1 MIGKRKA
8 AIMLCLISL
17 FAFLLISC
25 PSEVEMQKLSLPVI
39 ESSSSEINED
49 TIITI
54 KSNEGATI
62 YYTEDGSDPRVSGSR
77 KEYVE
82 AFKPALDS
90 SIVIKAYATM
100 SGYIDSE
107 VAEAEFKYSGNLPAP
122 VFEFE
127 NDAVIP
133 FLNVKVIVNAA
144 QGYVVHYTLD
154 GSTPNENSNKAE
166 NGLIDLSS
174 FAGES
179 VTIKAYAAKEGM
191 ENSEIATVTYQ
202 KKKVSSPVI
211 NPESQKFLEP
221 IEVSI
226 TAEEGAMIYYTLDG
240 SEPSSSSTPYEKPFL
255 LEEAAIVEA
264 IAVMDGCTDSEI
276 ATAEYSSKTPVP
288 VITPED
294 GIVPFLVDN
303 ITIKAGEN
311 DRIYYSTNG
320 DDPDLSGEYKT
331 GSVTLSMMKE
341 GVVKAIAVRDG
352 YEPSEL
358 VSLTIK
364 QAQLPKPVIS
374 YPDPFILGESKIT
387 ITSEVDGV
395 SFIYGSYETEMTKV
409 YSGPFLVTE
418 IDNPNGLYQILVEAQ
433 KDGYKPSL
441 WGSETI
447 WVYERDD
454 SLPVFSLPEGTPNAQ
469 NMTLE
474 ILAPTF
480 VHYTTDGSDPTTK
493 SEIGSSINLSSQI
506 RTVKAIYVMTGDR
519 RVSNVATLNLS
530 DAKDPSLVNGEWIS
544 SASDFS
550 IQDGRITTGDYNN
563 RVILDYAISDDV
575 LAVSINGNDDINSEY
590 TFDEASLTLT
600 MGEDTINLTK
610 GDGNTYS
617 GEGVTLILNEEAFS
631 LSIDGTYESGTV
643 EGSTLKADKT
653 VLLSDISDVDVA
665 KGPVSIP
672 KIGTVY
678 RRPEF
683 TITPER
689 GAAIAVNEEVEI
701 TLSYD
706 TLPEG
711 ISIGDEITYELH
723 SDNGDS
729 SSGSF
734 VYGNSVKY
742 TPTDLSLSY
751 EFTIPVSLSD
761 EGKRN
766 FVIGGEYNVMERYGI
781 PYVGPYT
788 VLTDAFMK
796 GDGIEVGI
804 RDLDSTYNGNNL
816 YFNISSEYNGN
827 DFVFNPNRTFPNGYK
842 AEVMTFNDDTFTQ
855 TGAMKGHLDNASA
868 DKLPSKQNIKT
879 FYRADDNAG
888 SLSNT
893 TWAGSMDLGSL
904 GSFTLTLT
912 VDENCGYEV
921 CADSLGTAYKGKA
934 RYSEEKNMIL
944 IDFKNDNQLPYFISV
959 NLSYSYNS
967 ADDTLII
974 YGTEFYRASG
984 DKGSAEGYWIEKNND
999 DEITRSEFV
1008 LDGEWISYRGNLWS
1022 GNQEIYIYE
1031 GGYNGEFNL
1040 QGSGTI
1046 SFPKS
1051 TGEEIDNYYI
1061 LSYPCLSNDD
1071 NTLFVAG
1078 LNFSKSN

>member
-49 TIITI
+49 TTITI

-62 YYTEDGSDPRVSGSR
+62 YYTEDGSDPRVSDSR

-82 AFKPALDS
+82 AFKPALDR

-100 SGYIDSE
+100 SGYIDSD

-127 NDAVIP
+127 NGAVIP

-144 QGYVVHYTLD
+144 QGYVVYYTLD
-154 GSTPNENSNKAE
+154 GSDPNANSNRAE

-174 FAGES
+174 VAGES

-202 KKKVSSPVI
+202 KKKVSPPVI

-255 LEEAAIVEA
+255 LEEAAIVKA
-264 IAVMDGCTDSEI
+264 IAVMEGCTDSEI
-276 ATAEYSSKTPVP
+276 AIAEYTSKTPAP

-294 GIVPFLVDN
+294 GIVPFIADN
-303 ITIKAGEN
+303 ITIEAGEN

-320 DDPDLSGEYKT
+320 EDPDLNGEYKT
-331 GSVTLSMMKE
+331 GSVTLSMMKAGE
-341 GVVKAIAVRDG
+341 VKAIAVRDG

-364 QAQLPKPVIS
+364 QAQLPEPVVS

-387 ITSEVDGV
+387 ITSEVEGV
-395 SFIYGSYETEMTKV
+395 SLIYDSSEPIENAYT
-409 YSGPFLVTE
+409 GPFILNE
-418 IDNPNGLYQILVEAQ
+418 ADIFNGNYTLIVEAK
-433 KDGYKPSL
+433 KDGYKPSYL
-441 WGSETI
+441 RETI

-474 ILAPTF
+474 ILAPAF
-480 VHYTTDGSDPTTK
+480 VHYTTDGSEPTTK
-493 SEIGSSINLSSQI
+493 SESGTSIDLSPQI
-506 RTVKAIYVMTGDR
+506 KTVKAIYVMTGDG

-530 DAKDPSLVNGEWIS
+530 DAEDSSLVNGEWIS

-550 IQDGRITTGDYNN
+550 IQDGRITTGDYLNP
-563 RVILDYAISDDV
+563 VILDYAISDDV

-610 GDGNTYS
+610 GDGNTYE

-631 LSIDGTYESGTV
+631 LAINGTYESGTV

-665 KGPVSIP
+665 NGPVTIP
-672 KIGTVY
+672 MIGTVY

-683 TITPER
+683 TITPEM

-751 EFTIPVSLSD
+751 EFTIPLSLSD
-761 EGKRN
+761 GGKRN
-766 FVIGGEYNVMERYGI
+766 FVIGGSYNVMERYGI

-788 VLTDAFMK
+788 VLTDASLK
-796 GDGIEVGI
+796 GDGIEVRLMDYDSSYG
-804 RDLDSTYNGNNL
+804 DLHFGVTSYYYGK
-816 YFNISSEYNGN
+816 
-827 DFVFNPNRTFPNGYK
+827 DFEMNPNHTFKSGYSSTVK
-842 AEVMTFNDDTFTQ
+842 TAKNETLTQ
-855 TGAMKGHLDNASA
+855 TGAMKAQLSTDSPN
-868 DKLPSKQNIKT
+868 KLESKKNIKT

-893 TWAGSMDLGSL
+893 TWSGSMELE
-904 GSFTLTLT
+904 SFGPITLTLT
-912 VDENCGYEV
+912 VDENCDYEV
-921 CADSLGTAYKGKA
+921 YADSLGTAYKGKA

-944 IDFKNDNQLPYFISV
+944 IDFKNDNQLPYFIPV
-959 NLSYSYNS
+959 YLSYSYNS
-967 ADDTLII
+967 ADDTLTI

-984 DKGSAEGYWIEKNND
+984 DEGSAEVYWIEKDNA

-1008 LDGEWISYRGNLWS
+1008 LDGNWISYRGSLFG

-1031 GGYNGEFNL
+1031 GGYDGEFNL

-1051 TGEEIDNYYI
+1051 TGDGIDNYYI
-1061 LSYPCLSNDD
+1061 LSYPCLSDD
-1071 NTLFVAG
+1071 GNTLFVAG
-1078 LNFSKSN
+1078 LDFAKSN

>member
-62 YYTEDGSDPRVSGSR
+62 YYTEDGSDPRVSDSR

-174 FAGES
+174 VAGES

-255 LEEAAIVEA
+255 LEEAAIVKA
-264 IAVMDGCTDSEI
+264 IAVMEGCTDSEI
-276 ATAEYSSKTPVP
+276 ATAEYSSKTPAP

-320 DDPDLSGEYKT
+320 DDPVLSGEYKT
-331 GSVTLSMMKE
+331 GSVTLSMMKA

-352 YEPSEL
+352 YEPSEV

-387 ITSEVDGV
+387 ITSEVEGV
-395 SFIYGSYETEMTKV
+395 SLIYDSSEPIENAYT
-409 YSGPFLVTE
+409 GPFILSE
-418 IDNPNGLYQILVEAQ
+418 ADIFNGNYTLIVEAK
-433 KDGYKPSL
+433 KDGYKPSYL
-441 WGSETI
+441 RETI

-454 SLPVFSLPEGTPNAQ
+454 SLPVFSLPEGIPNAQ
-469 NMTLE
+469 NMTLK
-474 ILAPTF
+474 ILAPGS
-480 VHYTTDGSDPTTK
+480 VRYTTDGSDPTTK

-544 SASDFS
+544 FTSDFS

-590 TFDEASLTLT
+590 IFDEASLTLT

-610 GDGNTYS
+610 GDGNTYE

-643 EGSTLKADKT
+643 EGSTLT
-653 VLLSDISDVDVA
+653 VNKMVILSDISSVDVA

-683 TITPER
+683 TIIPER

-766 FVIGGEYNVMERYGI
+766 FVIGGSYNVMERYGI

-788 VLTDAFMK
+788 VLTDASLK
-796 GDGIEVGI
+796 GDGIEVRLMDYDSSYG
-804 RDLDSTYNGNNL
+804 DLHFGVTSYYYGK
-816 YFNISSEYNGN
+816 
-827 DFVFNPNRTFPNGYK
+827 DFEMNPNRTFKSGYSATVK
-842 AEVMTFNDDTFTQ
+842 TASDETLTQ
-855 TGAMKGHLDNASA
+855 TGAMKAQLSTDSPN
-868 DKLPSKQNIKT
+868 KLESKKNIKT
-879 FYRADDNAG
+879 FYTSDDTAG
-888 SLSNT
+888 SLSDT
-893 TWAGSMDLGSL
+893 TWSGSMELE
-904 GSFTLTLT
+904 SFGPITLTLT
-912 VDENCGYEV
+912 VDENCDYEV
-921 CADSLGTAYKGKA
+921 YADALNTVAYKGKA

-944 IDFKNDNQLPYFISV
+944 IDFKNDNQLKMNDQPYFMSV
-959 NLSYSYNS
+959 NLDYTYNS
-967 ADDTLII
+967 ADDSLTINDI
-974 YGTEFYRASG
+974 VFYRASG

-1008 LDGEWISYRGNLWS
+1008 LDGEWISYRGPLWRN
-1022 GNQEIYIYE
+1022 NQEIYIYE
-1031 GGYNGEFNL
+1031 GTFNPVSDGKITFPISNGE
-1040 QGSGTI
+1040 G
-1046 SFPKS
+1046 
-1051 TGEEIDNYYI
+1051 IDNYYI
-1061 LSYPCLSNDD
+1061 LSYPCLSDD
-1071 NTLFVAG
+1071 GNTLFVAG
-1078 LNFSKSN
+1078 LDFAKSN

>member
-39 ESSSSEINED
+39 ESSSFEINED

-62 YYTEDGSDPRVSGSR
+62 YYTEDGSDPRVSDSR

-127 NDAVIP
+127 NDADIP

-211 NPESQKFLEP
+211 NPESKKFQEP

-240 SEPSSSSTPYEKPFL
+240 SEPSQYEKPFL
-255 LEEAAIVEA
+255 LEEAAIVKA
-264 IAVMDGCTDSEI
+264 IAVMEGCTDSEI
-276 ATAEYSSKTPVP
+276 ATAEYSSKTPAP

-320 DDPDLSGEYKT
+320 EDPDLSGEYKT
-331 GSVTLSMMKE
+331 GSITLSMME
-341 GVVKAIAVRDG
+341 AGVVKAIAARDG
-352 YEPSEL
+352 YEPSEV

-364 QAQLPKPVIS
+364 QAQLPEPVVS

-387 ITSEVDGV
+387 ITSEVEGV
-395 SFIYGSYETEMTKV
+395 SLIYDSSEPIENAYT
-409 YSGPFLVTE
+409 GPFILSE
-418 IDNPNGLYQILVEAQ
+418 ADIFNGNYTLIVEAK
-433 KDGYKPSL
+433 KDGYKPSYL
-441 WGSETI
+441 HETI

-474 ILAPTF
+474 ILAPAF
-480 VHYTTDGSDPTTK
+480 VHYTTDGSEPTTK
-493 SEIGSSINLSSQI
+493 SESGTSIDLSPQI
-506 RTVKAIYVMTGDR
+506 KTVKAIYVMTGDG

-530 DAKDPSLVNGEWIS
+530 DAEDSSLVNGEWIS

-550 IQDGRITTGDYNN
+550 IQDGRITTGDYLNP
-563 RVILDYAISDDV
+563 VILDYAISDDV

-610 GDGNTYS
+610 GDGNTYE

-631 LSIDGTYESGTV
+631 LAINGTYESGTV

-665 KGPVSIP
+665 NGPVTIP
-672 KIGTVY
+672 MIGTVY

-683 TITPER
+683 TITPEM

-751 EFTIPVSLSD
+751 EFTIPLSLSD
-761 EGKRN
+761 GGKRN
-766 FVIGGEYNVMERYGI
+766 FVIGGSYNVMERYGI

-788 VLTDAFMK
+788 VLTDASLK
-796 GDGIEVGI
+796 GDGIEVRLMDYDSSYG
-804 RDLDSTYNGNNL
+804 DLHFGVTSYYYGK
-816 YFNISSEYNGN
+816 
-827 DFVFNPNRTFPNGYK
+827 DFEMNPNHTFKSGYSSTVK
-842 AEVMTFNDDTFTQ
+842 TAKNETLTQ
-855 TGAMKGHLDNASA
+855 TGAMKAQLSTDSPN
-868 DKLPSKQNIKT
+868 KLESKKNIKT

-893 TWAGSMDLGSL
+893 TWSGSMELE
-904 GSFTLTLT
+904 SFGPITLTLT
-912 VDENCGYEV
+912 VDENCDYEV
-921 CADSLGTAYKGKA
+921 YADSLGTAYKGKA

-944 IDFKNDNQLPYFISV
+944 IDFKNDNQLPYFIPV
-959 NLSYSYNS
+959 YLSYSYNS
-967 ADDTLII
+967 ADDTLTI

-984 DKGSAEGYWIEKNND
+984 DEGSAEVYWIEKDNA

-1008 LDGEWISYRGNLWS
+1008 LDGNWISYRGSLFG

-1031 GGYNGEFNL
+1031 GGYDGEFNL

-1051 TGEEIDNYYI
+1051 TGDGIDNYYI
-1061 LSYPCLSNDD
+1061 LSYPCLSDD
-1071 NTLFVAG
+1071 GNTLFVAG
-1078 LNFSKSN
+1078 LDFAKSN

>member
-62 YYTEDGSDPRVSGSR
+62 YYTEDGSDPRVSDSR

-122 VFEFE
+122 VFEIE

-174 FAGES
+174 VAGES

-211 NPESQKFLEP
+211 NPESRKFLEP

-226 TAEEGAMIYYTLDG
+226 TAEEGAMIYYTQDG
-240 SEPSSSSTPYEKPFL
+240 SEPSSSSTQYEKPFL
-255 LEEAAIVEA
+255 LKKAAIVKA
-264 IAVMDGCTDSEI
+264 IAVMEGCTDSAI
-276 ATAEYSSKTPVP
+276 ATAEYSSKTPAP

-311 DRIYYSTNG
+311 DRIYYSMNG

-387 ITSEVDGV
+387 IASEVEGV
-395 SFIYGSYETEMTKV
+395 SLIYDSSEPIENAYT
-409 YSGPFLVTE
+409 GPFILSE
-418 IDNPNGLYQILVEAQ
+418 ADIFNGNYTLIVEAK
-433 KDGYKPSL
+433 KDGYKPSYL
-441 WGSETI
+441 RETI

-454 SLPVFSLPEGTPNAQ
+454 SLPVFSLPEGIPNAQ
-469 NMTLE
+469 NMTLK
-474 ILAPTF
+474 ILAPGS
-480 VHYTTDGSDPTTK
+480 VRYTTDGSDPTTK

-506 RTVKAIYVMTGDR
+506 KTVKAIYVTGDG

-544 SASDFS
+544 SDYLNYDLS

-563 RVILDYAISDDV
+563 PVILDYAISDDV

-590 TFDEASLTLT
+590 TFDEAFLTLT

-610 GDGNTYS
+610 GDGNTYE

-631 LSIDGTYESGTV
+631 LSIDGTYHSGTM

-701 TLSYD
+701 SLNCEN
-706 TLPEG
+706 LPNG
-711 ISIGDEITYELH
+711 ISINNEILYELRSNNEFLT
-723 SDNGDS
+723 SD
-729 SSGSF
+729 SF
-734 VYGNSVKY
+734 KYGNSVKY

-751 EFTIPVSLSD
+751 EFTIPLSLSD
-761 EGKRN
+761 GGKRN
-766 FVIGGEYNVMERYGI
+766 FVIGGSYNVMERYGI

-788 VLTDAFMK
+788 VLTDASLK
-796 GDGIEVGI
+796 GDGIEVRLMDYDSSYG
-804 RDLDSTYNGNNL
+804 DLHFGVTSYYYGK
-816 YFNISSEYNGN
+816 
-827 DFVFNPNRTFPNGYK
+827 DFEMNPNRTFKSGYSATVK
-842 AEVMTFNDDTFTQ
+842 TASDETLTQ
-855 TGAMKGHLDNASA
+855 TGAMKAQLSTDSPN
-868 DKLPSKQNIKT
+868 KLESKKNIKT
-879 FYRADDNAG
+879 FYTSDDNAG
-888 SLSNT
+888 SLSGT
-893 TWAGSMDLGSL
+893 TWYGSMKQDGASIN
-904 GSFTLTLT
+904 LTLT
-912 VDENCGYEV
+912 VDENCDYEV
-921 CADSLGTAYKGKA
+921 YADALNTVAYKGKA

-944 IDFKNDNQLPYFISV
+944 IDFKNDNQLPYFIPV

-967 ADDTLII
+967 DDDTLTI

-984 DKGSAEGYWIEKNND
+984 DKGSAKGYWIEKDNT

-1008 LDGEWISYRGNLWS
+1008 LDGNWISYRGSLFG

-1031 GGYNGEFNL
+1031 GGYDGGFNL

-1051 TGEEIDNYYI
+1051 TGVGIDNYYI
-1061 LSYPCLSNDD
+1061 LSYPCLSDDD

-1078 LNFSKSN
+1078 LDFAKSN

>member
-39 ESSSSEINED
+39 ESSSSEIKED

-62 YYTEDGSDPRVSGSR
+62 YYTEDGSDPRVSDSR

-100 SGYIDSE
+100 SGYIDSD

-127 NDAVIP
+127 NGAVIP
-133 FLNVKVIVNAA
+133 FLNVKVSVNATP
-144 QGYVVHYTLD
+144 GYVVHYTLD
-154 GSTPNENSNKAE
+154 GSAPNENSNKAE

-174 FAGES
+174 VEGES
-179 VTIKAYAAKEGM
+179 VTITAYAAKEGM

-202 KKKVSSPVI
+202 KKKVRSPVI
-211 NPESQKFLEP
+211 SPESQKFLEP

-240 SEPSSSSTPYEKPFL
+240 SEPSSSSKPYEKPFL
-255 LEEAAIVEA
+255 LKEAAIVKA
-264 IAVMDGCTDSEI
+264 IAVMEGCTDSEI
-276 ATAEYSSKTPVP
+276 ATAEYSSKTPEP
-288 VITPED
+288 IITPED

-331 GSVTLSMMKE
+331 GSVTLSMKKE

-364 QAQLPKPVIS
+364 QAQLPEPVVS

-387 ITSEVDGV
+387 ITSEVEGV
-395 SFIYGSYETEMTKV
+395 ILIYDSSEPIENAYT
-409 YSGPFLVTE
+409 GPFILNE
-418 IDNPNGLYQILVEAQ
+418 ADIFNGNYTLIVEAK
-433 KDGYKPSL
+433 KDGYKPSYL
-441 WGSETI
+441 SETI

-474 ILAPTF
+474 ILAPAF
-480 VHYTTDGSDPTTK
+480 VHYTTDGSEPTTK
-493 SEIGSSINLSSQI
+493 SESGTSIDLSPQI
-506 RTVKAIYVMTGDR
+506 KTVKAIYVMTGDG

-550 IQDGRITTGDYNN
+550 IQDGRITTGDYDN
-563 RVILDYAISDDV
+563 RVILDYAISDET
-575 LAVSINGNDDINSEY
+575 LAVYIDDDNASNVY
-590 TFDEASLTLT
+590 TFDESSLTLAIG
-600 MGEDTINLTK
+600 GETINLTK

-631 LSIDGTYESGTV
+631 LAINGTYESGTV

-788 VLTDAFMK
+788 VLTDASLK

-842 AEVMTFNDDTFTQ
+842 DEVMTFNDDTFTQ

-879 FYRADDNAG
+879 FYTSDDNAG

-893 TWAGSMDLGSL
+893 TWSGSMELE
-904 GSFTLTLT
+904 SFGPITLTLT
-912 VDENCGYEV
+912 VDENCDYEV
-921 CADSLGTAYKGKA
+921 YADSLGTAYKGKA

-944 IDFKNDNQLPYFISV
+944 IDFKNDNQLKMNDQPYFMSV
-959 NLSYSYNS
+959 NLDYTYNS
-967 ADDTLII
+967 ADDSLTINDI
-974 YGTEFYRASG
+974 VFYRASG

-1008 LDGEWISYRGNLWS
+1008 LDGEWISYRGPLWRN
-1022 GNQEIYIYE
+1022 NQEIYIYE
-1031 GGYNGEFNL
+1031 GTFNPVSD
-1040 QGSGTI
+1040 GKITFPI
-1046 SFPKS
+1046 SN
-1051 TGEEIDNYYI
+1051 GEEIDNYYI
-1061 LSYPCLSNDD
+1061 LSYPCLSDD
-1071 NTLFVAG
+1071 GNTLFVAG
-1078 LNFSKSN
+1078 LDFTKSN

>member
-39 ESSSSEINED
+39 ESSSSLINED
-49 TIITI
+49 TTITI

-62 YYTEDGSDPRVSGSR
+62 YYTEDGSDPRVSDSR

-100 SGYIDSE
+100 SGYIDSD

-127 NDAVIP
+127 NNAVIP
-133 FLNVKVIVNAA
+133 FLCVKVSVNAT
-144 QGYVVHYTLD
+144 QGYVVYYTLD
-154 GSTPNENSNKAE
+154 GSDPNANSNRAE

-174 FAGES
+174 VEGKS

-202 KKKVSSPVI
+202 KKKVSSPPVI

-226 TAEEGAMIYYTLDG
+226 TAEEGAMIYYTQDG

-255 LEEAAIVEA
+255 LEEAAIVKA
-264 IAVMDGCTDSEI
+264 IAVMEGCTDSEI
-276 ATAEYSSKTPVP
+276 ATAEYSSKTPEP
-288 VITPED
+288 IITPED

-364 QAQLPKPVIS
+364 QAQLPEPVVS

-387 ITSEVDGV
+387 ITSEVEGV
-395 SFIYGSYETEMTKV
+395 ILIYDSSEPIENAYT
-409 YSGPFLVTE
+409 GPFILNE
-418 IDNPNGLYQILVEAQ
+418 ADIFNGNYTLIVEAK
-433 KDGYKPSL
+433 KDGYKPSYL
-441 WGSETI
+441 SETI

-474 ILAPTF
+474 ILAPAF
-480 VHYTTDGSDPTTK
+480 VHYTTDGSEPTTK
-493 SEIGSSINLSSQI
+493 SESGTSIDLSPQI
-506 RTVKAIYVMTGDR
+506 KTVKAIYVMTGDG

-530 DAKDPSLVNGEWIS
+530 DAEDSSLVNGEWIS

-550 IQDGRITTGDYNN
+550 IQDGRITTGDYLNP
-563 RVILDYAISDDV
+563 VILDYAISDET
-575 LAVSINGNDDINSEY
+575 LAVYIDDDNASNVY
-590 TFDEASLTLT
+590 TFDESSLTLAIG
-600 MGEDTINLTK
+600 GETINLTK

-631 LSIDGTYESGTV
+631 LAINGTYESGTV
-643 EGSTLKADKT
+643 EGSTLKVDKT

-788 VLTDAFMK
+788 VLTDAFLG
-796 GDGIEVGI
+796 GDGIEVRV
-804 RDLDSTYNGNNL
+804 RDFDSTYNGNNL

-842 AEVMTFNDDTFTQ
+842 DEVMTFNDDTFTQ

-879 FYRADDNAG
+879 FYTSDDTAG

-893 TWAGSMDLGSL
+893 TWSGSMELE
-904 GSFTLTLT
+904 SFGPITLTLT
-912 VDENCGYEV
+912 VDENCDYEV
-921 CADSLGTAYKGKA
+921 YADSLGTAYKGKA

-944 IDFKNDNQLPYFISV
+944 IDFKNDNQLPYFIPV
-959 NLSYSYNS
+959 YLSYSYNS
-967 ADDTLII
+967 ADDTLTI

-984 DKGSAEGYWIEKNND
+984 DEGSAEGYWIEKDNA

-1008 LDGEWISYRGNLWS
+1008 LDGNWISYRGSLFG
-1022 GNQEIYIYE
+1022 GNKEIYIYE
-1031 GGYNGEFNL
+1031 GGYDGEFNL

-1051 TGEEIDNYYI
+1051 TGDEIDNYYI
-1061 LSYPCLSNDD
+1061 LSYPCLSDD
-1071 NTLFVAG
+1071 GNTLFVAG
-1078 LNFSKSN
+1078 LDFTKSN

>member
-62 YYTEDGSDPRVSGSR
+62 YYTEDGSDPRVSDSR

-100 SGYIDSE
+100 TGYIDSD

-127 NDAVIP
+127 NDADIP
-133 FLNVKVIVNAA
+133 FLFVKVSVNAA
-144 QGYVVHYTLD
+144 QGYVVYYTLD
-154 GSTPNENSNKAE
+154 GNDPNANSNRAE

-174 FAGES
+174 VAGES

-211 NPESQKFLEP
+211 SPESQKFLEP

-240 SEPSSSSTPYEKPFL
+240 SEPSSSSKPYEKPFL
-255 LEEAAIVEA
+255 LKEAAIVKA
-264 IAVMDGCTDSEI
+264 IAVMEGCTDSEI
-276 ATAEYSSKTPVP
+276 ATAEYTSKTPAP

-320 DDPDLSGEYKT
+320 EDPDLNGEYKT
-331 GSVTLSMMKE
+331 GSVTLSMMKAGE
-341 GVVKAIAVRDG
+341 VKAIAVRDG

-364 QAQLPKPVIS
+364 QAQLPKPVID
-374 YPDPFILGESKIT
+374 YPDPFILGESEIT
-387 ITSEVDGV
+387 ITSEVEGV

-447 WVYERDD
+447 RVYERDD
-454 SLPVFSLPEGTPNAQ
+454 SLPVFSLPERTPNAQ
-469 NMTLE
+469 NMTLK
-474 ILAPTF
+474 ILAPGS
-480 VHYTTDGSDPTTK
+480 VHYTTDGSEPTTK
-493 SEIGSSINLSSQI
+493 SESGSSINLSPQI
-506 RTVKAIYVMTGDR
+506 KTVKAIYVTGDR

-530 DAKDPSLVNGEWIS
+530 DAEDSSLVNGEWIS

-550 IQDGRITTGDYNN
+550 IQDGRITTGDYLNP
-563 RVILDYAISDDV
+563 VILDYAISDET
-575 LAVSINGNDDINSEY
+575 LAVYIDDDNASNVY

-610 GDGNTYS
+610 EDGNTYS
-617 GEGVTLILNEEAFS
+617 GEGVTLILNETAFS

-665 KGPVSIP
+665 KGPVTIP
-672 KIGTVY
+672 MIGTVY

-701 TLSYD
+701 SLSCE
-706 TLPEG
+706 LPNG
-711 ISIGDEITYELH
+711 ISINDEILYELRSNNEFLT
-723 SDNGDS
+723 SD
-729 SSGSF
+729 SF
-734 VYGNSVKY
+734 KYGNSVKY

-751 EFTIPVSLSD
+751 EFTIPLILSD
-761 EGKRN
+761 GGKRN
-766 FVIGGEYNVMERYGI
+766 FVIGGSYNVMERYGI

-788 VLTDAFMK
+788 VLTDASLK
-796 GDGIEVGI
+796 GDGIEVRLMDYDSSYG
-804 RDLDSTYNGNNL
+804 DLHFGVTSYYYGK
-816 YFNISSEYNGN
+816 
-827 DFVFNPNRTFPNGYK
+827 DFEMNPNITFESGYSATVK
-842 AEVMTFNDDTFTQ
+842 TASDETLTQ
-855 TGAMKGHLDNASA
+855 TGAMKAQLSTDSPN
-868 DKLPSKQNIKT
+868 KLESKKNIKT

-893 TWAGSMDLGSL
+893 TWAGSMKLGEDII
-904 GSFTLTLT
+904 TLTLT
-912 VDENCGYEV
+912 VDENCDYEV
-921 CADSLGTAYKGKA
+921 YADALNTVAYKGKA

-944 IDFKNDNQLPYFISV
+944 IDFKNDNQLPYFIPV
-959 NLSYSYNS
+959 NLSYSYNP
-967 ADDTLII
+967 ADDTLTIN
-974 YGTEFYRASG
+974 GTEFYRASG
-984 DKGSAEGYWIEKNND
+984 DESSAEGYWIEKDNA

-1008 LDGEWISYRGNLWS
+1008 LDGEWISYRGSLFG

-1031 GGYNGEFNL
+1031 GGYDGEFNL
-1040 QGSGTI
+1040 KGSGTI

-1061 LSYPCLSNDD
+1061 LSYPCLSDD
-1071 NTLFVAG
+1071 GSTLFVAG
-1078 LNFSKSN
+1078 LDFSKSN

>member
-62 YYTEDGSDPRVSGSR
+62 YYTEDGSDPRVSDSR

-127 NDAVIP
+127 NDADIP
-133 FLNVKVIVNAA
+133 FLCVKVSVNATP
-144 QGYVVHYTLD
+144 GYVVHYTLD
-154 GSTPNENSNKAE
+154 GSDPNENSNKAE

-174 FAGES
+174 FAGDS

-211 NPESQKFLEP
+211 SPESQKFLEP

-240 SEPSSSSTPYEKPFL
+240 SEPFSSSTQYEKPFL
-255 LEEAAIVEA
+255 LEEAAIVKA
-264 IAVMDGCTDSEI
+264 IAVMEGCTDSEI
-276 ATAEYSSKTPVP
+276 ATAEYSSKTPEP
-288 VITPED
+288 IITPED
-294 GIVPFLVDN
+294 GIVPFIADN

-320 DDPDLSGEYKT
+320 DDPVLSGEYKT
-331 GSVTLSMMKE
+331 GSVTLSMMKA

-364 QAQLPKPVIS
+364 QAQLPKPEVS

-387 ITSEVDGV
+387 ITSEVEGV
-395 SFIYGSYETEMTKV
+395 SLIYDSSEPIENAYT
-409 YSGPFLVTE
+409 GPFILNE
-418 IDNPNGLYQILVEAQ
+418 ADIFNGNYTLIVEAK
-433 KDGYKPSL
+433 KDGYKPSYL
-441 WGSETI
+441 SETI

-474 ILAPTF
+474 ILAPGS
-480 VHYTTDGSDPTTK
+480 VRYTTDGSEPTTK
-493 SEIGSSINLSSQI
+493 SEIGSSINFSSQI
-506 RTVKAIYVMTGDR
+506 KTVKAIYVMTGDR

-530 DAKDPSLVNGEWIS
+530 DAKDPSLVNGEWIT
-544 SASDFS
+544 SDYLNYDLS

-563 RVILDYAISDDV
+563 PVILDYAISDDV

-600 MGEDTINLTK
+600 MDGDTIKLTK
-610 GDGNTYS
+610 DGNTYS

-643 EGSTLKADKT
+643 EGSTLKAGKT
-653 VLLSDISDVDVA
+653 VLLSDISNVDVA

-683 TITPER
+683 TITPEM

-701 TLSYD
+701 SLICEN
-706 TLPEG
+706 LPNG
-711 ISIGDEITYELH
+711 ISINNEILYELRSNNEFLT
-723 SDNGDS
+723 SD
-729 SSGSF
+729 SF
-734 VYGNSVKY
+734 KYGNSVKY

-751 EFTIPVSLSD
+751 EFTIPLSLSD
-761 EGKRN
+761 GGKRN
-766 FVIGGEYNVMERYGI
+766 FVIGGSYNVMERYGI

-788 VLTDAFMK
+788 VLTDASLK
-796 GDGIEVGI
+796 GDGIEVRLMDYDSSYG
-804 RDLDSTYNGNNL
+804 DLHFGVTSYYYGK
-816 YFNISSEYNGN
+816 
-827 DFVFNPNRTFPNGYK
+827 DFEMDPNRTFKSGYSATVK
-842 AEVMTFNDDTFTQ
+842 TASNETLTQ
-855 TGAMKGHLDNASA
+855 TGAMKAQLSTDSPN
-868 DKLPSKQNIKT
+868 KLESKKNIKT
-879 FYRADDNAG
+879 FYRADDTAG
-888 SLSNT
+888 SLSGT
-893 TWAGSMDLGSL
+893 TWYGSMKQDGVSIN
-904 GSFTLTLT
+904 LTLT

-921 CADSLGTAYKGKA
+921 YADSLGTAYKGKA

-944 IDFKNDNQLPYFISV
+944 IDFKNDNQLKMNNQPYFMSV
-959 NLSYSYNS
+959 GLDYTYNS
-967 ADDTLII
+967 ANDTLTINDI
-974 YGTEFYRASG
+974 VFYRASG
-984 DKGSAEGYWIEKNND
+984 DEGSAEGYWIEKGND

-1008 LDGEWISYRGNLWS
+1008 LDDEWISYRGPLWRN
-1022 GNQEIYIYE
+1022 NQEIYIYE
-1031 GGYNGEFNL
+1031 GTFNPVSDGKITFPISNGE
-1040 QGSGTI
+1040 G
-1046 SFPKS
+1046 
-1051 TGEEIDNYYI
+1051 IDNYYI
-1061 LSYPCLSNDD
+1061 LSYPCLSDD
-1071 NTLFVAG
+1071 GNTLFVAG

>member
-62 YYTEDGSDPRVSGSR
+62 YYTEDGSDPRVSDSR

-100 SGYIDSE
+100 SGYIDSD

-174 FAGES
+174 VAGES
-179 VTIKAYAAKEGM
+179 VTIKAYAAKEGK

-211 NPESQKFLEP
+211 NPESKKFLEP
-221 IEVSI
+221 IEVAI
-226 TAEEGAMIYYTLDG
+226 TAEEGAMIYYTQDG

-255 LEEAAIVEA
+255 LEKAAIVKA
-264 IAVMDGCTDSEI
+264 IAVMEGCTDSEI
-276 ATAEYSSKTPVP
+276 ATAEYSSKTPAP

-387 ITSEVDGV
+387 ITSEVEGV
-395 SFIYGSYETEMTKV
+395 SLIYDSSEPIENAYT
-409 YSGPFLVTE
+409 GPFILSE
-418 IDNPNGLYQILVEAQ
+418 ADIFNGNYTLIVEAK
-433 KDGYKPSL
+433 KDGYKPSYL
-441 WGSETI
+441 RETI

-454 SLPVFSLPEGTPNAQ
+454 SLPVFSLPEGIPNAQ
-469 NMTLE
+469 NMTLK
-474 ILAPTF
+474 ILAPGS
-480 VHYTTDGSDPTTK
+480 VHYTTDGSEPTTK
-493 SEIGSSINLSSQI
+493 SESWTSIDLSPQI

-610 GDGNTYS
+610 GDGNTYE

-683 TITPER
+683 TITPEM

-751 EFTIPVSLSD
+751 EFTIPLSLSD
-761 EGKRN
+761 VGKRD
-766 FVIGGEYNVMERYGI
+766 FIIGGSYNVMERYGI

-788 VLTDAFMK
+788 VLTDASLK
-796 GDGIEVGI
+796 GDGIKVRLMDYDSSYG
-804 RDLDSTYNGNNL
+804 DLHFGVTSYYYGK
-816 YFNISSEYNGN
+816 
-827 DFVFNPNRTFPNGYK
+827 DFEMNPNRTFKSGYSATVK
-842 AEVMTFNDDTFTQ
+842 TASNETLTQ
-855 TGAMKGHLDNASA
+855 TGAMKAQLSTDSPN
-868 DKLPSKQNIKT
+868 KLESKKNIKT
-879 FYRADDNAG
+879 FYRADDTAG
-888 SLSNT
+888 SLSGT
-893 TWAGSMDLGSL
+893 TWYGSMNQDGVSIN
-904 GSFTLTLT
+904 LTLT

-921 CADSLGTAYKGKA
+921 YADSLGTAYKGKA

-944 IDFKNDNQLPYFISV
+944 IDFKNDNKLLYFIPV

-967 ADDTLII
+967 ADDTLTINDA
-974 YGTEFYRASG
+974 EFYRASG
-984 DKGSAEGYWIEKNND
+984 DNGSAEGYWIEKDNT

-1031 GGYNGEFNL
+1031 GGYDGGFNL

-1051 TGEEIDNYYI
+1051 TGEGIENYYI
-1061 LSYPCLSNDD
+1061 LSYPCLSDDD

>member
-39 ESSSSEINED
+39 ESSSSLINED
-49 TIITI
+49 TTITI

-62 YYTEDGSDPRVSGSR
+62 YYTEDGSDPRVSDSR

-100 SGYIDSE
+100 SGYIDSD

-144 QGYVVHYTLD
+144 QGYVVYYTFD
-154 GSTPNENSNKAE
+154 GSDPNANSNRAE

-174 FAGES
+174 VEGES
-179 VTIKAYAAKEGM
+179 VTITAYAAKEGM

-202 KKKVSSPVI
+202 KKKVSPPVI

-255 LEEAAIVEA
+255 LEQAAIVKA
-264 IAVMDGCTDSEI
+264 IAVMEGCTDSEI
-276 ATAEYSSKTPVP
+276 ATAEYSSKTPAP

-294 GIVPFLVDN
+294 GIVPFIADN

-364 QAQLPKPVIS
+364 QAQLPEPVVS

-474 ILAPTF
+474 ILAPAF
-480 VHYTTDGSDPTTK
+480 VHYTTDGSEPTTK
-493 SEIGSSINLSSQI
+493 SESGTSIDLSPQI
-506 RTVKAIYVMTGDR
+506 KTVKAIYVMPGDG

-530 DAKDPSLVNGEWIS
+530 DAEDSSLVNGEWIS

-550 IQDGRITTGDYNN
+550 IQDGRITTGDYLNP
-563 RVILDYAISDDV
+563 VILDYAISDET
-575 LAVSINGNDDINSEY
+575 LAVYIDDDNASNVY
-590 TFDEASLTLT
+590 TFDESSLTLAIG
-600 MGEDTINLTK
+600 GETINLTK

-631 LSIDGTYESGTV
+631 LAINGTYESGTV

-711 ISIGDEITYELH
+711 ISINDEILYELRSNNEFLT
-723 SDNGDS
+723 SD
-729 SSGSF
+729 SF
-734 VYGNSVKY
+734 KYGNSVKY

-751 EFTIPVSLSD
+751 EFTIPLSLSD
-761 EGKRN
+761 GGKRN
-766 FVIGGEYNVMERYGI
+766 FVIGGSYNVMERYGI

-788 VLTDAFMK
+788 VLTDASLK
-796 GDGIEVGI
+796 GDGIKVRLMDYDSFYG
-804 RDLDSTYNGNNL
+804 DLHFGVT
-816 YFNISSEYNGN
+816 SSYYGK
-827 DFVFNPNRTFPNGYK
+827 DFEMNPNHTFKSGYSATVK
-842 AEVMTFNDDTFTQ
+842 TASKETLTQ
-855 TGAMKGHLDNASA
+855 TGAMKAQLSTDSPN
-868 DKLPSKQNIKT
+868 KLESKKNIKT
-879 FYRADDNAG
+879 FYRADDTAG

-921 CADSLGTAYKGKA
+921 YADSLGTAYKGKA
-934 RYSEEKNMIL
+934 RYNEEKNMIL
-944 IDFKNDNQLPYFISV
+944 IDFKNDNQLPYFIPV
-959 NLSYSYNS
+959 DLSYSYNS
-967 ADDTLII
+967 ADDTLTI

-984 DKGSAEGYWIEKNND
+984 DEGSAEGYWIEKDNA

-1008 LDGEWISYRGNLWS
+1008 LDGNWISYRGSLFG

-1031 GGYNGEFNL
+1031 GGYDGGFNL

-1061 LSYPCLSNDD
+1061 LSYPCLSDD
-1071 NTLFVAG
+1071 GSTLFVAG
-1078 LNFSKSN
+1078 LDFAKSN

>member
-1 MIGKRKA
+1 M
-8 AIMLCLISL
+8 
-17 FAFLLISC
+17 
-25 PSEVEMQKLSLPVI
+25 
-39 ESSSSEINED
+39 
-49 TIITI
+49 
-54 KSNEGATI
+54 
-62 YYTEDGSDPRVSGSR
+62 
-77 KEYVE
+77 
-82 AFKPALDS
+82 
-90 SIVIKAYATM
+90 
-100 SGYIDSE
+100 
-107 VAEAEFKYSGNLPAP
+107 
-122 VFEFE
+122 
-127 NDAVIP
+127 
-133 FLNVKVIVNAA
+133 
-144 QGYVVHYTLD
+144 
-154 GSTPNENSNKAE
+154 
-166 NGLIDLSS
+166 
-174 FAGES
+174 
-179 VTIKAYAAKEGM
+179 
-191 ENSEIATVTYQ
+191 
-202 KKKVSSPVI
+202 
-211 NPESQKFLEP
+211 
-221 IEVSI
+221 
-226 TAEEGAMIYYTLDG
+226 
-240 SEPSSSSTPYEKPFL
+240 
-255 LEEAAIVEA
+255 IVEA
-264 IAVMDGCTDSEI
+264 
-276 ATAEYSSKTPVP
+276 K
-288 VITPED
+288 
-294 GIVPFLVDN
+294 
-303 ITIKAGEN
+303 
-311 DRIYYSTNG
+311 
-320 DDPDLSGEYKT
+320 
-331 GSVTLSMMKE
+331 
-341 GVVKAIAVRDG
+341 
-352 YEPSEL
+352 
-358 VSLTIK
+358 
-364 QAQLPKPVIS
+364 
-374 YPDPFILGESKIT
+374 
-387 ITSEVDGV
+387 
-395 SFIYGSYETEMTKV
+395 
-409 YSGPFLVTE
+409 
-418 IDNPNGLYQILVEAQ
+418 
-433 KDGYKPSL
+433 KDGYKPSYL
-441 WGSETI
+441 SETI

-474 ILAPTF
+474 ILAPAF
-480 VHYTTDGSDPTTK
+480 VHYTTDGSEPTTK
-493 SEIGSSINLSSQI
+493 SESGTSIDLSPQI
-506 RTVKAIYVMTGDR
+506 KTVKAIYVMTGDG

-550 IQDGRITTGDYNN
+550 IQDGRITTGDYDN
-563 RVILDYAISDDV
+563 RVILDYAISDET
-575 LAVSINGNDDINSEY
+575 LAVYIDDDNASNVY
-590 TFDEASLTLT
+590 TFDESSLTLAIG
-600 MGEDTINLTK
+600 GETINLTK

-631 LSIDGTYESGTV
+631 LAINGTYESGTV

-788 VLTDAFMK
+788 VLTDASLK

-842 AEVMTFNDDTFTQ
+842 DEVMTFNDDTFTQ

-879 FYRADDNAG
+879 FYTSDDNAG

-893 TWAGSMDLGSL
+893 TWSGSMELE
-904 GSFTLTLT
+904 SFGPITLTLT
-912 VDENCGYEV
+912 VDENCDYEV
-921 CADSLGTAYKGKA
+921 YADSLGTAYKGKA

-944 IDFKNDNQLPYFISV
+944 IDFKNDNQLKMNDQPYFMSV
-959 NLSYSYNS
+959 NLDYTYNS
-967 ADDTLII
+967 ADDSLTINDI
-974 YGTEFYRASG
+974 VFYRASG

-1008 LDGEWISYRGNLWS
+1008 LDGEWISYRGPLWRN
-1022 GNQEIYIYE
+1022 NQEIYIYE
-1031 GGYNGEFNL
+1031 GTFNPVSD
-1040 QGSGTI
+1040 GKITFPI
-1046 SFPKS
+1046 SN
-1051 TGEEIDNYYI
+1051 GEEIDNYYI
-1061 LSYPCLSNDD
+1061 LSYPCLSDD
-1071 NTLFVAG
+1071 GNTLFVSQIKLTCFTSRPFFLRG
-1078 LNFSKSN
+1078 DGIILRIRLL

>member
-1 MIGKRKA
+1 
-8 AIMLCLISL
+8 
-17 FAFLLISC
+17 
-25 PSEVEMQKLSLPVI
+25 
-39 ESSSSEINED
+39 
-49 TIITI
+49 
-54 KSNEGATI
+54 
-62 YYTEDGSDPRVSGSR
+62 
-77 KEYVE
+77 
-82 AFKPALDS
+82 
-90 SIVIKAYATM
+90 
-100 SGYIDSE
+100 
-107 VAEAEFKYSGNLPAP
+107 
-122 VFEFE
+122 
-127 NDAVIP
+127 
-133 FLNVKVIVNAA
+133 
-144 QGYVVHYTLD
+144 
-154 GSTPNENSNKAE
+154 
-166 NGLIDLSS
+166 
-174 FAGES
+174 
-179 VTIKAYAAKEGM
+179 
-191 ENSEIATVTYQ
+191 
-202 KKKVSSPVI
+202 
-211 NPESQKFLEP
+211 
-221 IEVSI
+221 
-226 TAEEGAMIYYTLDG
+226 
-240 SEPSSSSTPYEKPFL
+240 
-255 LEEAAIVEA
+255 
-264 IAVMDGCTDSEI
+264 
-276 ATAEYSSKTPVP
+276 
-288 VITPED
+288 
-294 GIVPFLVDN
+294 
-303 ITIKAGEN
+303 
-311 DRIYYSTNG
+311 
-320 DDPDLSGEYKT
+320 
-331 GSVTLSMMKE
+331 MKE

-469 NMTLE
+469 NMTLK
-474 ILAPTF
+474 ILAPAF

-506 RTVKAIYVMTGDR
+506 KTVKAIYVMTGDR

-550 IQDGRITTGDYNN
+550 IQDGRITTGDYLNP
-563 RVILDYAISDDV
+563 VILDYAISDDV

-610 GDGNTYS
+610 GDGNTYE

-631 LSIDGTYESGTV
+631 LAINGTYESGTV

-701 TLSYD
+701 SLNCEN
-706 TLPEG
+706 LPNG

-734 VYGNSVKY
+734 GYGNSVKY

-761 EGKRN
+761 GGKRN
-766 FVIGGEYNVMERYGI
+766 FVIGGSYNVMERYGI

-788 VLTDAFMK
+788 VLTDASLK

-842 AEVMTFNDDTFTQ
+842 DEVMTFNDDTFTQ

-879 FYRADDNAG
+879 
-888 SLSNT
+888 LNT
-893 TWAGSMDLGSL
+893 HQICKD
-904 GSFTLTLT
+904 
-912 VDENCGYEV
+912 
-921 CADSLGTAYKGKA
+921 
-934 RYSEEKNMIL
+934 
-944 IDFKNDNQLPYFISV
+944 Q
-959 NLSYSYNS
+959 
-967 ADDTLII
+967 
-974 YGTEFYRASG
+974 
-984 DKGSAEGYWIEKNND
+984 
-999 DEITRSEFV
+999 
-1008 LDGEWISYRGNLWS
+1008 
-1022 GNQEIYIYE
+1022 
-1031 GGYNGEFNL
+1031 
-1040 QGSGTI
+1040 
-1046 SFPKS
+1046 
-1051 TGEEIDNYYI
+1051 
-1061 LSYPCLSNDD
+1061 
-1071 NTLFVAG
+1071 
-1078 LNFSKSN
+1078 

>member
-62 YYTEDGSDPRVSGSR
+62 YYTEDGSDPRVSDSR

-174 FAGES
+174 VAGES

-240 SEPSSSSTPYEKPFL
+240 SEPSQYEKPFL
-255 LEEAAIVEA
+255 LEEAAIVKA
-264 IAVMDGCTDSEI
+264 IAVMEGCTDSEI
-276 ATAEYSSKTPVP
+276 ATAEYSSKTPAP

-320 DDPDLSGEYKT
+320 EDPDLSGEYKT
-331 GSVTLSMMKE
+331 GSITLSMME
-341 GVVKAIAVRDG
+341 AGVVKAIAARDG
-352 YEPSEL
+352 YEPSEV

-364 QAQLPKPVIS
+364 QAQLPEPVVS

-387 ITSEVDGV
+387 ITSEVEGV
-395 SFIYGSYETEMTKV
+395 SLIYDSSEPIENAYT
-409 YSGPFLVTE
+409 GPFILSE
-418 IDNPNGLYQILVEAQ
+418 ADIFNGNYTLIVEAK
-433 KDGYKPSL
+433 KDGYKPSYL
-441 WGSETI
+441 HETI

-454 SLPVFSLPEGTPNAQ
+454 SLPVFSLPEGIPNAQ
-469 NMTLE
+469 NMTLK
-474 ILAPTF
+474 ILAPGS
-480 VHYTTDGSDPTTK
+480 VRYTTDGSDPTTK
-493 SEIGSSINLSSQI
+493 SEIGFSINLSSQI

-544 SASDFS
+544 FTSDFS

-590 TFDEASLTLT
+590 IFDEASLTLT

-610 GDGNTYS
+610 GYGNTYE

-683 TITPER
+683 TITPEM

-742 TPTDLSLSY
+742 TPTVLSLSY

-788 VLTDAFMK
+788 VLTDASMK

-816 YFNISSEYNGN
+816 YFDISSEYNGN
-827 DFVFNPNRTFPNGYK
+827 DFVFNPNSTFPNGYK
-842 AEVMTFNDDTFTQ
+842 DEVMTLNDDTFTQ

-879 FYRADDNAG
+879 FYTSDDTAG

-893 TWAGSMDLGSL
+893 TWAGSMKLREDII
-904 GSFTLTLT
+904 TLTLT

-921 CADSLGTAYKGKA
+921 YADSLGTAYKGKA

-944 IDFKNDNQLPYFISV
+944 IDFKNDNQLKMNDQPYFMSV
-959 NLSYSYNS
+959 NLDYTYNS
-967 ADDTLII
+967 ADDSLTINDI
-974 YGTEFYRASG
+974 VFYRASG

-1031 GGYNGEFNL
+1031 GTFSYDDNGDI
-1040 QGSGTI
+1040 T
-1046 SFPKS
+1046 FPES
-1051 TGEEIDNYYI
+1051 TGEGIDNYYI
-1061 LSYPCLSNDD
+1061 LSYPCLSDDD

-1078 LNFSKSN
+1078 LDFAKSN

>member
-39 ESSSSEINED
+39 ESSSSLINED
-49 TIITI
+49 TTITI

-62 YYTEDGSDPRVSGSR
+62 YYTEDGSDPRVSDSR

-100 SGYIDSE
+100 SGYIDSD

-127 NDAVIP
+127 NNAVIP
-133 FLNVKVIVNAA
+133 FLCVKVSVNAT
-144 QGYVVHYTLD
+144 QGYVVYYTLD
-154 GSTPNENSNKAE
+154 GSDPNANSNRAE

-174 FAGES
+174 VEGKS

-202 KKKVSSPVI
+202 KKKVSSPPVI

-226 TAEEGAMIYYTLDG
+226 TAEEGAMIYYTQDG

-255 LEEAAIVEA
+255 LEEAAIVKA
-264 IAVMDGCTDSEI
+264 IAVMEGCTDSEI
-276 ATAEYSSKTPVP
+276 ATAEYSSKTPEP
-288 VITPED
+288 IITPED

-352 YEPSEL
+352 YEQSEL

-364 QAQLPKPVIS
+364 QAQLPEPVVS

-387 ITSEVDGV
+387 ITSEVEGV
-395 SFIYGSYETEMTKV
+395 ILIYDSSEPIENAYT
-409 YSGPFLVTE
+409 GPFILNE
-418 IDNPNGLYQILVEAQ
+418 ADIFNGNYTLIVEAK
-433 KDGYKPSL
+433 KDGYKPSYL
-441 WGSETI
+441 SETI

-474 ILAPTF
+474 ILAPAF
-480 VHYTTDGSDPTTK
+480 VHYTTDGSEPTTK
-493 SEIGSSINLSSQI
+493 SESGTSIDLSPQI
-506 RTVKAIYVMTGDR
+506 KTVKAIYVMTGDG

-530 DAKDPSLVNGEWIS
+530 DAEDSSLVNGEWIS

-550 IQDGRITTGDYNN
+550 IQDGRITTGDYLNP
-563 RVILDYAISDDV
+563 VILDYAISDET
-575 LAVSINGNDDINSEY
+575 LAVYIDDDNASNVY
-590 TFDEASLTLT
+590 TFDESSLTLAIG
-600 MGEDTINLTK
+600 GETINLTK

-631 LSIDGTYESGTV
+631 LAINGTYESGTV
-643 EGSTLKADKT
+643 EGSTLKVDKT

-788 VLTDAFMK
+788 VLTDAFLG
-796 GDGIEVGI
+796 GDGIEVRV
-804 RDLDSTYNGNNL
+804 RDFDSTYNGNNL
-816 YFNISSEYNGN
+816 YFNISSEYDGN

-842 AEVMTFNDDTFTQ
+842 DEVMTFNDDTFTQ

-879 FYRADDNAG
+879 FYTSDDTAG

-893 TWAGSMDLGSL
+893 TWSGSMELE
-904 GSFTLTLT
+904 SFGPITLTLT
-912 VDENCGYEV
+912 VDENCDYEV
-921 CADSLGTAYKGKA
+921 YADSLGTAYKGKA

-944 IDFKNDNQLPYFISV
+944 IDFKNDNQLPYFIPV
-959 NLSYSYNS
+959 YLSYSYNS
-967 ADDTLII
+967 ADDTLTI

-984 DKGSAEGYWIEKNND
+984 DEGSAEGYWIEKDNA

-1008 LDGEWISYRGNLWS
+1008 LDGNWISYRGSLFG
-1022 GNQEIYIYE
+1022 GNKEIYIYE
-1031 GGYNGEFNL
+1031 GGYDGEFNL

-1051 TGEEIDNYYI
+1051 TGDEIDNYYI
-1061 LSYPCLSNDD
+1061 LSYPCLSDD
-1071 NTLFVAG
+1071 GNTLFVAG
-1078 LNFSKSN
+1078 LDFTKSN

>member
-49 TIITI
+49 TTITI

-62 YYTEDGSDPRVSGSR
+62 YYTEDGSDPRVSDSR

-100 SGYIDSE
+100 SGYIDSD

-127 NDAVIP
+127 NGAVIP

-144 QGYVVHYTLD
+144 QGYVVYYTLD
-154 GSTPNENSNKAE
+154 GSDPNANSNRAE

-174 FAGES
+174 VAGES

-202 KKKVSSPVI
+202 KKKVRSPGI
-211 NPESQKFLEP
+211 SPESQKFLEP

-226 TAEEGAMIYYTLDG
+226 TAEEGAMIYYTQDG
-240 SEPSSSSTPYEKPFL
+240 SEPSSSSKPYEKPFL
-255 LEEAAIVEA
+255 LEEAAIVKA
-264 IAVMDGCTDSEI
+264 IAVMEGCTDSEI
-276 ATAEYSSKTPVP
+276 ATAEYSSKTPEP
-288 VITPED
+288 IITPED

-469 NMTLE
+469 NMTLK
-474 ILAPTF
+474 ILAPAF

-506 RTVKAIYVMTGDR
+506 KTVKAIYVMTGDR

-550 IQDGRITTGDYNN
+550 IQDGRITTGDYLNP
-563 RVILDYAISDDV
+563 VILDYAISDDV

-610 GDGNTYS
+610 GDGNTYE

-631 LSIDGTYESGTV
+631 LAINGTYESGTV

-701 TLSYD
+701 SLNCEN
-706 TLPEG
+706 LPNG

-729 SSGSF
+729 SSGLF

-742 TPTDLSLSY
+742 TPTVLSLSY
-751 EFTIPVSLSD
+751 EFTIPLSLSD
-761 EGKRN
+761 GGKRN
-766 FVIGGEYNVMERYGI
+766 FVIGGSYNVMERYGI

-788 VLTDAFMK
+788 VLTDASLK
-796 GDGIEVGI
+796 GDGIEVRLMDYDSSYG
-804 RDLDSTYNGNNL
+804 DLHFGVTSYYYGK
-816 YFNISSEYNGN
+816 
-827 DFVFNPNRTFPNGYK
+827 DFEMNPNHTFKSGYSSTVK
-842 AEVMTFNDDTFTQ
+842 TAKNETLTQ
-855 TGAMKGHLDNASA
+855 TGAMKAQLSTDSPN
-868 DKLPSKQNIKT
+868 KLESKKNIKT

-893 TWAGSMDLGSL
+893 TWSGSMELE
-904 GSFTLTLT
+904 SFGPITLTLT
-912 VDENCGYEV
+912 VDENCDYEV
-921 CADSLGTAYKGKA
+921 YADSLGTAYKGKA

-944 IDFKNDNQLPYFISV
+944 IDFKNDNQLPYFIPV
-959 NLSYSYNS
+959 YLSYSYNS
-967 ADDTLII
+967 ADDTLTI

-984 DKGSAEGYWIEKNND
+984 DEGSAEGYWIEKDNA

-1008 LDGEWISYRGNLWS
+1008 LDGNWISYRGSLFG
-1022 GNQEIYIYE
+1022 GNKEIYIYE
-1031 GGYNGEFNL
+1031 GGYDGEFNL

-1051 TGEEIDNYYI
+1051 TGDGIDNYYI
-1061 LSYPCLSNDD
+1061 LSYPCLSEDGS
-1071 NTLFVAG
+1071 TLFVAG
-1078 LNFSKSN
+1078 LDFAKSN

>member
-39 ESSSSEINED
+39 ESSSSLINED

-62 YYTEDGSDPRVSGSR
+62 YYTEDGSDPRVSDSR

-100 SGYIDSE
+100 SGYIDSD

-144 QGYVVHYTLD
+144 QGYVVYYTLD
-154 GSTPNENSNKAE
+154 GSDPNANSNRAE

-174 FAGES
+174 VAGES

-202 KKKVSSPVI
+202 KKKVRSPGI
-211 NPESQKFLEP
+211 SPESQKFLEP

-255 LEEAAIVEA
+255 LEEAAIVKA
-264 IAVMDGCTDSEI
+264 IAVMEGCTDSEI
-276 ATAEYSSKTPVP
+276 ATAEYSSKTPAP

-294 GIVPFLVDN
+294 GIVPFIADN

-364 QAQLPKPVIS
+364 QAQLPEPVVS

-387 ITSEVDGV
+387 ITSEVEGV
-395 SFIYGSYETEMTKV
+395 ILIYDSSEPIENAYT
-409 YSGPFLVTE
+409 GPFILNE
-418 IDNPNGLYQILVEAQ
+418 ADIFNGNYTLIVEAK
-433 KDGYKPSL
+433 KDGYKPSYL
-441 WGSETI
+441 SETI

-474 ILAPTF
+474 ILAPAF
-480 VHYTTDGSDPTTK
+480 VHYTTDGSEPTTK
-493 SEIGSSINLSSQI
+493 SESGTSIDLSPQI
-506 RTVKAIYVMTGDR
+506 KTVKAIYVMTGDG

-530 DAKDPSLVNGEWIS
+530 DAEDSSLVNGEWIS

-550 IQDGRITTGDYNN
+550 IQDGRITTGDYLNP
-563 RVILDYAISDDV
+563 VILDYAISDET
-575 LAVSINGNDDINSEY
+575 LAVYIDDDNASNVY
-590 TFDEASLTLT
+590 TFDESSLTLAIG
-600 MGEDTINLTK
+600 GETINLTK

-631 LSIDGTYESGTV
+631 LAINGTYESGTV
-643 EGSTLKADKT
+643 EGSTLKVDKT

-742 TPTDLSLSY
+742 TPTTDLSLSY
-751 EFTIPVSLSD
+751 EFTIPLSLSD
-761 EGKRN
+761 GGKRN
-766 FVIGGEYNVMERYGI
+766 FVIGGSYNVMERYGI

-788 VLTDAFMK
+788 VLTDASLK
-796 GDGIEVGI
+796 GDGIEVRLMDYDSSYG
-804 RDLDSTYNGNNL
+804 DLHFGVTSYYYGK
-816 YFNISSEYNGN
+816 
-827 DFVFNPNRTFPNGYK
+827 DFEMNPNHTFKSGYSSTVK
-842 AEVMTFNDDTFTQ
+842 TAKNETLTQ
-855 TGAMKGHLDNASA
+855 TGAMKAQLSTDSPN
-868 DKLPSKQNIKT
+868 KLESKKNIKT

-893 TWAGSMDLGSL
+893 TWSGSMELE
-904 GSFTLTLT
+904 SFGPITLTLT
-912 VDENCGYEV
+912 VDENCDYEV
-921 CADSLGTAYKGKA
+921 YADSLGTAYKGKA

-944 IDFKNDNQLPYFISV
+944 IDFKNDNQLPYFIPV
-959 NLSYSYNS
+959 YLSYSYNS
-967 ADDTLII
+967 ADDTLTI

-984 DKGSAEGYWIEKNND
+984 DEGSAEGYWIEKDNA

-1008 LDGEWISYRGNLWS
+1008 LDGNWISYRGSLFG
-1022 GNQEIYIYE
+1022 GNKEIYIYE
-1031 GGYNGEFNL
+1031 GGYDGEFNL

-1051 TGEEIDNYYI
+1051 TGDEIDNYYI
-1061 LSYPCLSNDD
+1061 LSYPCLSGDG

-1078 LNFSKSN
+1078 LDFTKSN

>member
-39 ESSSSEINED
+39 ESSSYEINED
-49 TIITI
+49 TTITI

-62 YYTEDGSDPRVSGSR
+62 YYTEDGSDPRVSDSR

-100 SGYIDSE
+100 SGYIDSD
-107 VAEAEFKYSGNLPAP
+107 VAEAEFKYSGNLPVP

-133 FLNVKVIVNAA
+133 FLNVKVSVNAA
-144 QGYVVHYTLD
+144 QGYVVYYTLD
-154 GSTPNENSNKAE
+154 GSDPNANSNRAE

-174 FAGES
+174 VEGES

-191 ENSEIATVTYQ
+191 ENSEIATVTYR

-211 NPESQKFLEP
+211 SPESQKFLEP

-226 TAEEGAMIYYTLDG
+226 TAGEGAMIYYTLDG
-240 SEPSSSSTPYEKPFL
+240 SEPSSSSTQYEKPFL
-255 LEEAAIVEA
+255 LEKAAIVKA
-264 IAVMDGCTDSEI
+264 IALMEGCTDSEI
-276 ATAEYSSKTPVP
+276 VTAEYTSKTPAP

-294 GIVPFLVDN
+294 GIVPFIADN
-303 ITIKAGEN
+303 ITIEAGEN

-320 DDPDLSGEYKT
+320 EDPVLSGEYKT
-331 GSVTLSMMKE
+331 GAVTLSMME
-341 GVVKAIAVRDG
+341 AGVVKAIAVRDG
-352 YEPSEL
+352 YDPSDV

-364 QAQLPKPVIS
+364 QAQLPEPEIS

-387 ITSEVDGV
+387 ITSEVEGV
-395 SFIYGSYETEMTKV
+395 SFIYGSYETEMTKI

-418 IDNPNGLYQILVEAQ
+418 IDNPNGLYKILVEAQ

-447 WVYERDD
+447 LVYERDD

-474 ILAPTF
+474 ILAPAF

-506 RTVKAIYVMTGDR
+506 RTVKAIYVMKGDR

-530 DAKDPSLVNGEWIS
+530 DAKDPSPVNGEWIT
-544 SASDFS
+544 SDYLNYDLS
-550 IQDGRITTGDYNN
+550 IQDGRITIDSYSNGFLN
-563 RVILDYAISDDV
+563 YAISDETF
-575 LAVSINGNDDINSEY
+575 AVSIDDYSNEY

-600 MGEDTINLTK
+600 IDGEVKNLKK

-631 LSIDGTYESGTV
+631 LAINGTYQSGTV

-653 VLLSDISDVDVA
+653 VLLSDISYVDVA
-665 KGPVSIP
+665 NGPVSIP

-683 TITPER
+683 TLTPED
-689 GAAIAVNEEVEI
+689 GKAIAVNEEVEI
-701 TLSYD
+701 SLSCES
-706 TLPEG
+706 LPNG
-711 ISIGDEITYELH
+711 ISINDEILYELRSNNEFLT
-723 SDNGDS
+723 SDSFKYGD
-729 SSGSF
+729 
-734 VYGNSVKY
+734 SVKY

-761 EGKRN
+761 GGNRD
-766 FVIGGEYNVMERYGI
+766 FVIGGSYNVMERYGI

-788 VLTDAFMK
+788 VLTDAFLK
-796 GDGIEVGI
+796 GDGIEVRI

-816 YFNISSEYNGN
+816 YFKISSEYNGN
-827 DFVFNPNRTFPNGYK
+827 DFVFNPDRTVPDDYK
-842 AEVMTFNDDTFTQ
+842 DEVMTFNDDTFTQ
-855 TGAMKGHLDNASA
+855 TGAMKGQLGNEYA

-879 FYRADDNAG
+879 FYRADDTAG

-893 TWAGSMDLGSL
+893 TWAGSMDLGK
-904 GSFTLTLT
+904 GPITLTLA

-921 CADSLGTAYKGKA
+921 YADSLGTAYKGKA

-944 IDFKNDNQLPYFISV
+944 IDFKNDNKLPYFIPV

-967 ADDTLII
+967 ADDTLTINDI
-974 YGTEFYRASG
+974 VFYRASG
-984 DKGSAEGYWIEKNND
+984 DKGSAEGYWIEKD
-999 DEITRSEFV
+999 SADEITRSEFV
-1008 LDGEWISYRGNLWS
+1008 LYGEWISYRGPLWRN
-1022 GNQEIYIYE
+1022 NQEIYIYE
-1031 GGYNGEFNL
+1031 GTFNPVSDGEITFPISNGK
-1040 QGSGTI
+1040 G
-1046 SFPKS
+1046 
-1051 TGEEIDNYYI
+1051 IDNYYI
-1061 LSYPCLSNDD
+1061 LSYPCLSDD
-1071 NTLFVAG
+1071 GSTLFVAG
-1078 LNFSKSN
+1078 LDFTKSN

>member
-39 ESSSSEINED
+39 ESSSSLINED
-49 TIITI
+49 TTITI
-54 KSNEGATI
+54 KSSEGATI
-62 YYTEDGSDPRVSGSR
+62 YYTEDGSDPRVPGSR
-77 KEYVE
+77 KEYAE

-100 SGYIDSE
+100 TGYIDSD
-107 VAEAEFKYSGNLPAP
+107 VAVAEFKYSGNLPAP

-133 FLNVKVIVNAA
+133 FLCVKVSVNAA
-144 QGYVVHYTLD
+144 QGYVVYYTLD
-154 GSTPNENSNKAE
+154 GSDPNANSNRAE

-174 FAGES
+174 VEGES

-202 KKKVSSPVI
+202 KKKVSSPVV
-211 NPESQKFLEP
+211 NPESQKFLES

-240 SEPSSSSTPYEKPFL
+240 SEPSSSSRPYEKPFIL
-255 LEEAAIVEA
+255 GKAAIVKA
-264 IAVMDGCTDSEI
+264 IAVMEGCTDSEI
-276 ATAEYSSKTPVP
+276 ATAEYSSKTPAP

-294 GIVPFLVDN
+294 GIVPFIADN

-311 DRIYYSTNG
+311 DRIYYSMNG
-320 DDPDLSGEYKT
+320 EDPDLSGEYKT
-331 GSVTLSMMKE
+331 GSITLSMME
-341 GVVKAIAVRDG
+341 AGVVKAIAVRDG
-352 YEPSEL
+352 YEPSEV

-364 QAQLPKPVIS
+364 QAQLPEPVVS

-387 ITSEVDGV
+387 ITSEVEGV
-395 SFIYGSYETEMTKV
+395 SLIYDSSEPIENAYT
-409 YSGPFLVTE
+409 GPFILSE
-418 IDNPNGLYQILVEAQ
+418 ADIFNGNYTLIVEAK
-433 KDGYKPSL
+433 KDGYKPSYL
-441 WGSETI
+441 SETI

-474 ILAPTF
+474 ILAPGS
-480 VHYTTDGSDPTTK
+480 VRYTTDGSEPTTK

-575 LAVSINGNDDINSEY
+575 LAASINGNDDINSEY

-610 GDGNTYS
+610 GDGNTYE

-631 LSIDGTYESGTV
+631 LAINGTYESGTV
-643 EGSTLKADKT
+643 EGSTLT
-653 VLLSDISDVDVA
+653 VNKMVILSDISSVDVA
-665 KGPVSIP
+665 NGPVPIP
-672 KIGTVY
+672 MIGTVY

-796 GDGIEVGI
+796 GDGIEVRLMDYDSSYG
-804 RDLDSTYNGNNL
+804 DLHFSVTSYYYGK
-816 YFNISSEYNGN
+816 
-827 DFVFNPNRTFPNGYK
+827 DFEMDPNRTFKSGYSATVK
-842 AEVMTFNDDTFTQ
+842 TASDETLTQ
-855 TGAMKGHLDNASA
+855 TGAMKAQLSTDSPN
-868 DKLPSKQNIKT
+868 KLESKKNIKT
-879 FYRADDNAG
+879 FYRADDTAG

-904 GSFTLTLT
+904 GPFTLTLT

-921 CADSLGTAYKGKA
+921 YADSLGTAYKGKA

-944 IDFKNDNQLPYFISV
+944 IDFKNDNQLKMNDQPYFMSV
-959 NLSYSYNS
+959 NLDYTYNS
-967 ADDTLII
+967 ADDSLTINDI
-974 YGTEFYRASG
+974 VFYRASG

-1031 GGYNGEFNL
+1031 GTFSYDDNGDI
-1040 QGSGTI
+1040 T
-1046 SFPKS
+1046 FPES
-1051 TGEEIDNYYI
+1051 TGEGIDNYYI
-1061 LSYPCLSNDD
+1061 LSYPCLRDD
-1071 NTLFVAG
+1071 GNTLFVAG
-1078 LNFSKSN
+1078 LDFTKSN

>member
-39 ESSSSEINED
+39 ESSSSEIKED

-62 YYTEDGSDPRVSGSR
+62 YYTEDGSDPRVSDSR
-77 KEYVE
+77 KEYAE
-82 AFKPALDS
+82 AFKPALDR

-100 SGYIDSE
+100 SGYIDSD

-127 NDAVIP
+127 NGAVIP

-144 QGYVVHYTLD
+144 QGYVVYYTLD
-154 GSTPNENSNKAE
+154 GSDPNANSNRAE

-174 FAGES
+174 VEGKS

-211 NPESQKFLEP
+211 SPESQKFLEP

-226 TAEEGAMIYYTLDG
+226 TAGEGAMIYYTLDG
-240 SEPSSSSTPYEKPFL
+240 SEPSSSSTQYEKPFL
-255 LEEAAIVEA
+255 LEEAAIVKA
-264 IAVMDGCTDSEI
+264 IAVMEGCTDSEI
-276 ATAEYSSKTPVP
+276 ATAEYLSKTPEP
-288 VITPED
+288 IITPED
-294 GIVPFLVDN
+294 GIVPFIADN

-320 DDPDLSGEYKT
+320 EDPDLNGEYKT
-331 GSVTLSMMKE
+331 GSVTLSMME
-341 GVVKAIAVRDG
+341 AGVVKAIAVRDG

-364 QAQLPKPVIS
+364 QAQLPKPVVR

-387 ITSEVDGV
+387 ITSEVEGV
-395 SFIYGSYETEMTKV
+395 SLIYDSSEPIENAYT
-409 YSGPFLVTE
+409 GPFILNE
-418 IDNPNGLYQILVEAQ
+418 ADIFNGNYTLIVEAK
-433 KDGYKPSL
+433 KDGYKPSYL
-441 WGSETI
+441 SETI

-474 ILAPTF
+474 ILAPAF
-480 VHYTTDGSDPTTK
+480 VHYTTDGSEPTTK
-493 SEIGSSINLSSQI
+493 SESGTSIDLSPQI
-506 RTVKAIYVMTGDR
+506 KTVKAIYVMTGDG

-530 DAKDPSLVNGEWIS
+530 DAEDSSLVNGEWIS

-563 RVILDYAISDDV
+563 PVILDYAISDDV

-610 GDGNTYS
+610 GDGNTYE

-665 KGPVSIP
+665 NGPVTIP
-672 KIGTVY
+672 MIGTVY

-683 TITPER
+683 TITPEM

-761 EGKRN
+761 GGKRN
-766 FVIGGEYNVMERYGI
+766 FVIGASYNVMERYGI

-827 DFVFNPNRTFPNGYK
+827 DFVFNPNITFPNDYK
-842 AEVMTFNDDTFTQ
+842 KEVMTFNDDTFTQ

-879 FYRADDNAG
+879 FYTSDDTAG

-893 TWAGSMDLGSL
+893 TWSGSMELE
-904 GSFTLTLT
+904 SFGPITLTLT
-912 VDENCGYEV
+912 VDENCDYEV
-921 CADSLGTAYKGKA
+921 YADALNTVAYKGKA

-944 IDFKNDNQLPYFISV
+944 IDFKNDNQLPYFIPV
-959 NLSYSYNS
+959 YLSYSYNS
-967 ADDTLII
+967 EDDTLTI

-984 DKGSAEGYWIEKNND
+984 DEGSAEGYWIEKDNA

-1008 LDGEWISYRGNLWS
+1008 LDGNWISYRGSLFG
-1022 GNQEIYIYE
+1022 GNKEIYIYE
-1031 GGYNGEFNL
+1031 GGYDGEFNL

-1051 TGEEIDNYYI
+1051 TGDGIDNYYI
-1061 LSYPCLSNDD
+1061 LSYPCLSEDGS
-1071 NTLFVAG
+1071 TLFVAG
-1078 LNFSKSN
+1078 LDFAKSN

>member
-39 ESSSSEINED
+39 ESSSSLINED
-49 TIITI
+49 TTITI

-62 YYTEDGSDPRVSGSR
+62 YYTEDGSDPRVSDSR

-100 SGYIDSE
+100 SGYIDSD

-127 NDAVIP
+127 NDAGIP
-133 FLNVKVIVNAA
+133 FLCVKVIVNAA
-144 QGYVVHYTLD
+144 QGYVVYYTFD
-154 GSTPNENSNKAE
+154 GSDPNANSNRAE

-174 FAGES
+174 VAGES

-202 KKKVSSPVI
+202 KKKVRSPGI
-211 NPESQKFLEP
+211 SPESQKFLEP

-255 LEEAAIVEA
+255 LEEAAIVKA
-264 IAVMDGCTDSEI
+264 IAVMEGCTDSEI
-276 ATAEYSSKTPVP
+276 ATAEYSSKTPAP

-294 GIVPFLVDN
+294 GIVPFIADN

-364 QAQLPKPVIS
+364 QAQLPEPVVS

-387 ITSEVDGV
+387 ITSEVEGV
-395 SFIYGSYETEMTKV
+395 SLIYDSSEPIENAYT
-409 YSGPFLVTE
+409 GPFILNE
-418 IDNPNGLYQILVEAQ
+418 ADIFNGNYTLIVEAK
-433 KDGYKPSL
+433 KDGYKPSYL
-441 WGSETI
+441 SETI

-474 ILAPTF
+474 ILAPAF
-480 VHYTTDGSDPTTK
+480 VHYTTDGSEPTTK
-493 SEIGSSINLSSQI
+493 SESGTSIDLSPQI
-506 RTVKAIYVMTGDR
+506 KTVKAIYVMTGDG

-530 DAKDPSLVNGEWIS
+530 DAEDSSLVNGEWIS

-550 IQDGRITTGDYNN
+550 IQDGRITTGDYDN
-563 RVILDYAISDDV
+563 RVILDYAISDET
-575 LAVSINGNDDINSEY
+575 LAVYIDDDNASNVY
-590 TFDEASLTLT
+590 TFDESSLTLAIG
-600 MGEDTINLTK
+600 GETINLTK

-631 LSIDGTYESGTV
+631 LAINGTYESGTV

-711 ISIGDEITYELH
+711 INIGDEITYELH

-788 VLTDAFMK
+788 VLTDASLK

-842 AEVMTFNDDTFTQ
+842 DEVMTFNDDTFTQ

-879 FYRADDNAG
+879 FYTSDDNAG

-893 TWAGSMDLGSL
+893 TWSGSMELE
-904 GSFTLTLT
+904 SFGPITLTLT
-912 VDENCGYEV
+912 VDENCDYEV
-921 CADSLGTAYKGKA
+921 YADSLGTAYKGKA

-944 IDFKNDNQLPYFISV
+944 IDFKNDNQLPYFIPV

-967 ADDTLII
+967 DDDTLTI

-984 DKGSAEGYWIEKNND
+984 DKGSAKGYWIEKDNT

-1008 LDGEWISYRGNLWS
+1008 LDGNWISYRGSLFG

-1031 GGYNGEFNL
+1031 GGYDGGFNL
-1040 QGSGTI
+1040 QSSGTI

-1051 TGEEIDNYYI
+1051 TGDGIDNYYI
-1061 LSYPCLSNDD
+1061 LSYPCLSDD
-1071 NTLFVAG
+1071 GNTLFVAG
-1078 LNFSKSN
+1078 LDFAKSN

>member
-49 TIITI
+49 MTITI

-62 YYTEDGSDPRVSGSR
+62 YYTEDGSDPRVSDSR

-82 AFKPALDS
+82 AFKPALNS

-100 SGYIDSE
+100 SGYIDSD

-127 NDAVIP
+127 NDAGIP

-144 QGYVVHYTLD
+144 QGYVVYYTLD
-154 GSTPNENSNKAE
+154 GSDPNANSNRAE

-174 FAGES
+174 VAGES

-202 KKKVSSPVI
+202 KKKVRSPGI
-211 NPESQKFLEP
+211 SPESQKFLEP

-255 LEEAAIVEA
+255 LEQAAIVKA
-264 IAVMDGCTDSEI
+264 IAVMEGCTDSEI
-276 ATAEYSSKTPVP
+276 ATAEYSSKTPEP
-288 VITPED
+288 IITPED

-352 YEPSEL
+352 YEQSEL

-364 QAQLPKPVIS
+364 QAQLPEPVVS

-387 ITSEVDGV
+387 ITSEVEGV
-395 SFIYGSYETEMTKV
+395 ILIYDSSEPIENAYT
-409 YSGPFLVTE
+409 GPFILNE
-418 IDNPNGLYQILVEAQ
+418 ADIFNGNYTLIVEAK
-433 KDGYKPSL
+433 KDGYKPSYL
-441 WGSETI
+441 SETI

-474 ILAPTF
+474 ILAPAF
-480 VHYTTDGSDPTTK
+480 VHYTTDGSEPTTK
-493 SEIGSSINLSSQI
+493 SESGTSIDLSPQI
-506 RTVKAIYVMTGDR
+506 RTVKAIYVMTGDG

-530 DAKDPSLVNGEWIS
+530 EAKDPSLVNGEWIS

-550 IQDGRITTGDYNN
+550 IQDGRITTGDYDN
-563 RVILDYAISDDV
+563 RVILDYAISDET
-575 LAVSINGNDDINSEY
+575 LAVYIDDDNASNVY
-590 TFDEASLTLT
+590 TFDESSLTLAIG
-600 MGEDTINLTK
+600 GETINLTK

-631 LSIDGTYESGTV
+631 LAINGTYESGTV

-788 VLTDAFMK
+788 VLTDASLK
-796 GDGIEVGI
+796 GDGIEVRLMDYDSSYG
-804 RDLDSTYNGNNL
+804 DLHFGVTSYYYGK
-816 YFNISSEYNGN
+816 
-827 DFVFNPNRTFPNGYK
+827 DFEMNPNHTFKSGYSSTVK
-842 AEVMTFNDDTFTQ
+842 TAKNETLTQ
-855 TGAMKGHLDNASA
+855 TGAMKAQLSTDSPN
-868 DKLPSKQNIKT
+868 KLESKKNIKT

-893 TWAGSMDLGSL
+893 TWSGSMELE
-904 GSFTLTLT
+904 SFGPITLTLT
-912 VDENCGYEV
+912 VDENCDYEV
-921 CADSLGTAYKGKA
+921 YADALNTVAYKGKA

-944 IDFKNDNQLPYFISV
+944 IDFKNDNQLPYFIPV
-959 NLSYSYNS
+959 DLSYSYNS
-967 ADDTLII
+967 ADDTLTI

-984 DKGSAEGYWIEKNND
+984 DEGSAEGYWIEKDNA

-1008 LDGEWISYRGNLWS
+1008 LDGNWISYRGSLFG

-1031 GGYNGEFNL
+1031 GGYDGGFNL

-1051 TGEEIDNYYI
+1051 TGDGIDNYYI
-1061 LSYPCLSNDD
+1061 LSYPCLSVDG

-1078 LNFSKSN
+1078 LDFAKSN